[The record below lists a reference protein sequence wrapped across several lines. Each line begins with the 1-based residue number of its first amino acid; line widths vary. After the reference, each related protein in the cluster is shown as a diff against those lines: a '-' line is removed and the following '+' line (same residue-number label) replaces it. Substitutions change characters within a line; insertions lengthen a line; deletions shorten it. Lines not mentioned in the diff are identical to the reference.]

1 MVAKSSR
8 ILVVIGL
15 GLERPSDL
23 FAFGFRVT
31 GSRVQCAQ
39 FLSCKLK

>member
-1 MVAKSSR
+1 MVAESIR

-23 FAFGFRVT
+23 LAFGFRMT

-39 FLSCKLK
+39 FPNCKLK